1 MIPGER
7 RWSLPETAA
16 NVAARK
22 RFHMS
27 GTLDSYN
34 IITRSV
40 EVGGKT
46 ITFETGKLAK
56 QASSVVIRSGESIV
70 LCTAG
75 VTSTPTTFDF
85 LPLTVDYMDRTG
97 ASGAIPGGFMKRE
110 GRSSERETLVSR
122 LIDRPIRPMF
132 PKNFRNEMQV
142 IATVMSFDRDFETD
156 VLSLCGA
163 SAALAISPAP
173 MSEPVAGVR
182 IVRHEGR
189 WKLNPSKAET
199 EAADIT
205 FVIAGTAEA
214 ITMVEGGA
222 KECSDADVLDALDL
236 AHAEIKKIVAVIAE
250 FAAVAGKPKLDVP
263 ADTGPDAATVSFVTE
278 NGYENLRAA
287 MSIAG
292 KHERKAALHAA
303 RDAAISALIASHADA
318 DAAQVAKL
326 TSDAKET
333 WEKLIKKAMR
343 NKVLDEQRRLDGRAP
358 DQVRPIWCEVSV
370 APRAHGSALFT
381 RGETQGFVT
390 AALGTDDDAQMIDE
404 PGGKHD
410 RRWLLTYNFPPF
422 CTGEVRR
429 LGAPRRREVGHGALA
444 RRALLAVMPTKDEFP
459 YVVRCTSEILES
471 NGSSSMAT
479 VCGSTLAMLDAG
491 VPLKAPVAGI
501 AMGLIKEGER
511 FAVISDIL
519 GDEDA
524 LGDMD
529 FKVTGTRKG
538 VTAFQM
544 DTKIKGVSRE
554 IMAAALDQARRGYLH
569 ILDEMGKT
577 ISAPRTELSRY
588 APRITTIHIKQDKIR
603 DIIGPGGKVIRGIQE
618 QCGVKISVDDS
629 GKVEIASSDGA
640 ATEKALGMIR
650 EITQE
655 AEIGALYVGV
665 VRRIVD
671 FGAFVEIFPGTD
683 GLIHISHLANE
694 RVDKVTDVVKEGDEV
709 LVRVI
714 DVDRSGKI
722 RLSRKEALDA
732 GV

>member
-1 MIPGER
+1 M
-7 RWSLPETAA
+7 SL
-16 NVAARK
+16 
-22 RFHMS
+22 
-27 GTLDSYN
+27 TLDQYT
-34 IITRSV
+34 IITRSL

-46 ITFETGKLAK
+46 LTFETGKLAK
-56 QASSVVIRSGESIV
+56 QSSSVVITSGESIV

-85 LPLTVDYMDRTG
+85 LPLTVDYCDRTG
-97 ASGAIPGGFMKRE
+97 AAGAIPGGFMKRE
-110 GRSSERETLVSR
+110 GRSSERETLISR

-142 IATVMSFDRDFETD
+142 IATVFSYDKDAETD
-156 VLSLCGA
+156 VLALCGS
-163 SAALAISPAP
+163 SAALMISAAP

-182 IVRHEGR
+182 IVRQGGA
-189 WKLNPSKAET
+189 WKVNPGK
-199 EAADIT
+199 EATDTADIT

-222 KECSDADVLDALDL
+222 QECSEAEILDALDL
-236 AHAEIKKIVAVIAE
+236 AHAEIKRICAVITE
-250 FAAVAGKPKLDVP
+250 FAAAVGTPKLP
-263 ADTGPDAATVSFVTE
+263 APVEEGPEASTVAFVTE
-278 NGYENLRAA
+278 HGYASLKTAFAVAA
-287 MSIAG
+287 
-292 KHERKAALHAA
+292 KHERKHALHAA
-303 RDAAISALIASHADA
+303 RDAVLAKILDGVT
-318 DAAQVAKL
+318 DAARVAKI
-326 TSDAKET
+326 TIDVKAT

-343 NKVLDEQRRLDGRAP
+343 AQVLDENRRLDGRKP
-358 DQVRPIWCEVSV
+358 DQVRPIWVELGTS
-370 APRAHGSALFT
+370 PRAHGSAVFT

-404 PGGKHD
+404 PSGRSN

-429 LGAPRRREVGHGALA
+429 LGAPRRREVGHGNLA
-444 RRALLAVMPTKDEFP
+444 RRALVAVMPSKDAFP

-544 DTKIKGVSRE
+544 DTKISGVSRE
-554 IMAAALDQARRGYLH
+554 IMAAALAQATAGFNH
-569 ILDEMGKT
+569 ILDEMGKA

-603 DIIGPGGKVIRGIQE
+603 DIIGPGGKIIRGIQE
-618 QCGVKISVDDS
+618 QCGVKVSVDDS

-640 ATEKALGMIR
+640 ATDKALAMIR

-671 FGAFVEIFPGTD
+671 FGAFVELFPGTD

-714 DVDRSGKI
+714 DIDRSGKI
-722 RLSRKEALDA
+722 RLSRKEALDS
-732 GV
+732 GS

>member
-1 MIPGER
+1 M
-7 RWSLPETAA
+7 SL
-16 NVAARK
+16 
-22 RFHMS
+22 
-27 GTLDSYN
+27 TLDQYT
-34 IITRSV
+34 IVTQSV
-40 EVGGKT
+40 EVGGRT

-56 QASSVVIRSGESIV
+56 QTNAVVIRCGDTHL

-75 VTSTPTTFDF
+75 VASSPGTFDF

-97 ASGAIPGGFMKRE
+97 AYGAIPGGFFKRE
-110 GRSSERETLVSR
+110 GRSSERETLISR

-132 PKNFRNEMQV
+132 PKGFRYEMQ
-142 IATVMSFDRDFETD
+142 IICTLMSYDRQLDSD
-156 VLSLCGA
+156 VFALCGA

-173 MSEPVAGVR
+173 YTGTVAGVR
-182 IVRHEGR
+182 VVRSGGTWHV
-189 WKLNPSKAET
+189 NPTKDVVD
-199 EAADIT
+199 AADVS

-222 KECSDADVLDALDL
+222 AECSEAEILDALDL
-236 AHAEIKKIVAVIAE
+236 AHDNIKKIVAAIDA
-250 FAAVAGKPKLDVP
+250 FAAAANKAKIAFAEAP
-263 ADTGPDAATVSFVTE
+263 GPSAATTEAVTAK
-278 NGYENLRAA
+278 GWASLKKA
-287 MSIAG
+287 MAIAG
-292 KHERKAALHAA
+292 KHERKDALKAA
-303 RDAAISALIASHADA
+303 RDAVIADLTASMDDEAK
-318 DAAQVAKL
+318 AAFTAE
-326 TSDAKET
+326 AKEV

-343 NKVLDEQRRLDGRAP
+343 AQVLDDGRRLDGRTPA
-358 DQVRPIWCEVSV
+358 QIRPIWCEVGV

-390 AALGTDDDAQMIDE
+390 AALGTDDDAQLMDV
-404 PGGKHD
+404 PTGKHD

-429 LGAPRRREVGHGALA
+429 LGPPKRREVGHGALA
-444 RRALLAVMPTKDEFP
+444 RRALEAVMPTKDQFP

-501 AMGLIKEGER
+501 AMGLIKEGDR

-529 FKVTGTRKG
+529 FKVTGTTNG

-544 DTKIKGVSRE
+544 DTKISGVSRQ
-554 IMAAALDQARRGYLH
+554 IMAAALEQARQGRVH
-569 ILDEMGKT
+569 ILGEMAKT
-577 ISAPRTELSRY
+577 MSGPRTDLSPW
-588 APRITTIHIKQDKIR
+588 APRITTIHIKADKIR
-603 DIIGPGGKVIRGIQE
+603 ELIGPGGKTIRGIQE
-618 QCGVKISVDDS
+618 ACGVKVSVDDS
-629 GKVEIASSDGA
+629 GKVDIASADGN
-640 ATEKALGMIR
+640 ATEKAMTMIR
-650 EITQE
+650 ELMQE
-655 AEIGALYVGV
+655 AEIGALYLGT

-683 GLIHISHLANE
+683 GLIHISHLAHE
-694 RVDKVTDVVKEGDEV
+694 RVENVSDVLKEGDEV

-732 GV
+732 SV